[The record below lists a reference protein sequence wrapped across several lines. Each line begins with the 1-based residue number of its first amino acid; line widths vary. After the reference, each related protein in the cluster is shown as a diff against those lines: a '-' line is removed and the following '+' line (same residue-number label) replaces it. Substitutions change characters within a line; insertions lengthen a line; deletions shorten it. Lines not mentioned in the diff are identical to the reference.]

1 MTCSNWPR
9 PRRRRPRPPAPI
21 AAIGWPTSIRSPSA
35 STASPAARGNRT
47 YLKIKL
53 DLKAEQVAAWDAFAK
68 ASDTA
73 DVKDTAR
80 CNALPSDMKERPNYV
95 DRLTMEE
102 TYMKARVERIEAVKP
117 SLTAFYDTLSPE
129 QKAVLD
135 RPRPMGGGGPSSRRA
150 AVSRL
155 LRKRTLRGASSRRW
169 ISVSASAD
177 GGRRPNMAGQDP
189 RRLRSG
195 RGPSGP

>member
-1 MTCSNWPR
+1 MSFRCPLLF
-9 PRRRRPRPPAPI
+9 
-21 AAIGWPTSIRSPSA
+21 AA
-35 STASPAARGNRT
+35 PAALIAGLMLATPASAAVGSGLDDDLLELAQATTPPTPPTAGTDRRDRMANFNPKAFCLDRVARRAGNRT

-53 DLKAEQVAAWDAFAK
+53 DLKADQVAAWDAFAK
-68 ASDTA
+68 ASDAA

-117 SLTAFYDTLSPE
+117 SLTALYGTLSAE

-135 RPRPMGGGGPSSRRA
+135 RPRPMGGMMGRHHGGPR
-150 AVSRL
+150 
-155 LRKRTLRGASSRRW
+155 
-169 ISVSASAD
+169 
-177 GGRRPNMAGQDP
+177 
-189 RRLRSG
+189 
-195 RGPSGP
+195 